1 MLKFGK
7 LLKTQKNMKFKQ
19 YENGSCDIEF
29 SWKERLILFRKG
41 KLHLSDENLKHFGN
55 NLVKMVMDWQLKFEE
70 DIANKQTFKDTKI
83 EGK

>member
-1 MLKFGK
+1 MYLGYTDF
-7 LLKTQKNMKFKQ
+7 NMKFKQ

-29 SWKERLILFRKG
+29 SWKERMLLFRKG

-55 NLVKMVMDWQLKFEE
+55 NLVKMVADWHFKFNEKTKE
-70 DIANKQTFKDTKI
+70 KLTFKETKI

>member
-1 MLKFGK
+1 
-7 LLKTQKNMKFKQ
+7 MKFKQ

-29 SWKERLILFRKG
+29 SWKERITLFRKG

-55 NLVKMVMDWQLKFEE
+55 YLVKMVVDWQLKFKG
-70 DIANKQTFKDTKI
+70 DSVNKQTSEDTKI